1 MTRERRNQLVLGL
14 LGVVL
19 AVVAYRAWL
28 ATSAAPSATSNDKRA
43 AVGGQ
48 PSAGAES
55 VPTLDVHLNALDA
68 ERPQPGATDRD
79 LFRFKPKP
87 PPPALEQPA
96 TRPSEGPPP
105 APTGPPQPPPI
116 TLKFLGMMSQAGGR
130 PDFAILSDGVGPPMF
145 GYVGGPPVA
154 GRYRVLRVS
163 SESVEIAYLDGSGRT
178 TIRMN
183 GQ

>member
-28 ATSAAPSATSNDKRA
+28 ETSAGPSATSNDKRA
-43 AVGGQ
+43 AAGGQ
-48 PSAGAES
+48 RTAGTES

-68 ERPQPGATDRD
+68 ERPQPAPTDRD
-79 LFRFKPKP
+79 LFRFKPKA
-87 PPPALEQPA
+87 PPPAPAPTA

-105 APTGPPQPPPI
+105 AAGPPPAPPI
-116 TLKFLGMMSQAGGR
+116 TLKYLGLVKQDGGK
-130 PDFAILSDGVGPPMF
+130 PDLAWLSDGVGPPMY

-154 GRYRVLRVS
+154 GRYRILRVS
-163 SESVEIAYLDGSGRT
+163 PESVEISYLDGSGRT
-178 TIRMN
+178 TIRMS

>member
-1 MTRERRNQLVLGL
+1 MTRARRNQLVLGL

-28 ATSAAPSATSNDKRA
+28 ETSAAPSATSNDKKA
-43 AVGGQ
+43 TVGGQ
-48 PSAGAES
+48 RAAGAES
-55 VPTLDVHLNALDA
+55 VPTLDVHLDALDA
-68 ERPQPGATDRD
+68 ERPEPGATDRD
-79 LFRFKPKP
+79 LFRFKPKA
-87 PPPALEQPA
+87 PPPAPA
-96 TRPSEGPPP
+96 QSPTRPSESAPP
-105 APTGPPQPPPI
+105 APAGPPQPPPI
-116 TLKFLGMMSQAGGR
+116 ALKFLGLMQQDGGK
-130 PDFAILSDGVGPPMF
+130 PDLAILSDGVGPPMF